1 MVCGSQSR
9 VLKEMEKEREKL
21 LGDLEIEQQRRI
33 AAQQQH
39 LVDLKKLEEKLRD
52 EILKLT
58 TASEKEKAE
67 TLEMIENVNISATK
81 ISELQLVILGQ
92 EKEKAEF
99 VNQQKEVS
107 QQAELKQKHAEKKTQ
122 EMWATVEML
131 KKDLNSM
138 NISAKQAQIEI
149 DTMVEERDKTSAKM
163 KIVHQKLDNAVGLS
177 VNHEEMLQKTA
188 ASMDDLELKVENL
201 VMQLA
206 KQNRKNGKMKSLLLE
221 FRRKVECLE
230 SSLTVEKETG
240 SIQLSQLKE
249 LKENIVEKDKNL
261 LEQIKKKAKLEVQ
274 LKNLSSEMDLM
285 KKNTEKDLLDWQA
298 AKCELQS
305 QVYLLTAASESIWS
319 EMEEKLETAE
329 KIREVLS
336 AQVKSRDQF
345 ITAQRKVT
353 ENWMITMADEKS
365 TLIDTL
371 CKKNDIIDS
380 TLEMHMKKVTGLYN
394 DLVKLKWKFV
404 ENQNKLAQQRKVN
417 VGLKTTSN
425 DLNAT
430 VESLNA
436 ELSKKNNIILES
448 LKELLRV
455 KKSRD
460 SILAQN
466 SSLEDTLDIRNEQV
480 SGYSKK
486 IEEMNHKLQD
496 AYQKIDESRKRI
508 EALDGLINKT
518 YKDAEEKVNKVQH
531 TLKREA
537 MERGKLE
544 IENKKL
550 ITKLEET
557 KKQVLNLEKNNVAM
571 VNEFKEL
578 TLIAESAKDYMSEQ
592 TTTNFD
598 FQRKQQ
604 QDGAATDNIMCE
616 GIKSLKDD
624 LLLLAAQLATS
635 DHKLKNME
643 IQNQKC
649 VAELQKK
656 IEDIT
661 SKNVKLQ
668 EVPQTSFSN
677 TENCKSKDDGFEEE
691 QSSSLSKITRLK
703 DVINEQTEKLS
714 TQNTRIED
722 LLKHGADMEKLS
734 KSLELQNETQKESA
748 VAVEK
753 LEKQLTSRK
762 KTFDDTRDE
771 FQRKLEASELRVSD
785 LQASVDSDMNY
796 KKCAEAKIKTLEAS
810 LRFEKQKCS
819 NAFANIS
826 QLKLTLKEQV
836 SMINDLKTII
846 SKYKIHEDRESVV
859 NTFKKKNYKGE
870 DVDATFLPC
879 GRNGEHNARTTTVD
893 NDSVATFLKKDL
905 KNISGVKDIEN
916 ECVHKKPSWNSA
928 MSTNETGDTCPKLSS
943 AMSLTD
949 DCVN

>member
-1 MVCGSQSR
+1 
-9 VLKEMEKEREKL
+9 MEQEREKL

-107 QQAELKQKHAEKKTQ
+107 QQAEVKQKYAEKKTQ
-122 EMWATVEML
+122 ELRATVEML
-131 KKDLNSM
+131 KNDLNSM
-138 NISAKQAQIEI
+138 NISAKQAQSEI
-149 DTMVEERDKTSAKM
+149 DTMVEERAKTSAKM
-163 KIVHQKLDNAVGLS
+163 IIVHQKLDNAVGLS
-177 VNHEEMLQKTA
+177 ANQEEMLQKTA

-206 KQNRKNGKMKSLLLE
+206 KQKRKNGKMKSLLQE

-240 SIQLSQLKE
+240 SMQLSQVKE

-261 LEQIKKKAKLEVQ
+261 LEQIKKKAKLEAQ

-285 KKNTEKDLLDWQA
+285 KKKTVKDSLDWQA

-365 TLIDTL
+365 SLIDTL
-371 CKKNDIIDS
+371 CKKNELIDS

-394 DLVKLKWKFV
+394 DLVKLKQKFGN
-404 ENQNKLAQQRKVN
+404 NQNKLAKQRKVN
-417 VGLKTTSN
+417 VGLQTTSN

-460 SILAQN
+460 SIIAQN
-466 SSLEDTLDIRNEQV
+466 SLLEDTLDLRKEQV
-480 SGYSKK
+480 SGYSRK
-486 IEEMNHKLQD
+486 IEEMGDELQD
-496 AYQKIDESRKRI
+496 AYQKIDESQKRVG
-508 EALDGLINKT
+508 ALDGLINKT
-518 YKDAEEKVNKVQH
+518 YKDAEENVNKVQH
-531 TLKREA
+531 TLKIEG

-571 VNEFKEL
+571 VDEFREL
-578 TLIAESAKDYMSEQ
+578 TLIAESVKSYMSEQ
-592 TTTNFD
+592 TNANVK
-598 FQRKQQ
+598 FQRNQQ
-604 QDGAATDNIMCE
+604 KDGEATDNIMY
-616 GIKSLKDD
+616 GIKSLKDN

-635 DHKLKNME
+635 DHKLKNIE

-661 SKNVKLQ
+661 SKNAKLND
-668 EVPQTSFSN
+668 VLQTSLSN
-677 TENCKSKDDGFEEE
+677 IENWKSKADGFEEE
-691 QSSSLSKITRLK
+691 QSSSLSKITRLE

-714 TQNTRIED
+714 AQNTRLED
-722 LLKHGADMEKLS
+722 LVKHGADMEQLS
-734 KSLELQNETQKESA
+734 KSLEQQNQTQKESYA

-762 KTFDDTRDE
+762 KTFDDEVKSTSDE
-771 FQRKLEASELRVSD
+771 LQRKLDASESQVSD
-785 LQASVDSDMNY
+785 LQASVDTDMNS
-796 KKCAEAKIKTLEAS
+796 KKCAEAKIETLEAS

-836 SMINDLKTII
+836 SMINDFKTII
-846 SKYKIHEDRESVV
+846 SKYKVHEDRESVV
-859 NTFKKKNYKGE
+859 NTFKKKIDSAFLLKHE
-870 DVDATFLPC
+870 DVDASFLPS
-879 GRNGEHNARTTTVD
+879 GRSGEDNARTTTVD
-893 NDSVATFLKKDL
+893 NDSVAAVLKKDL
-905 KNISGVKDIEN
+905 KKSSGVKDFEN
-916 ECVHKKPSWNSA
+916 EIVHKKPSWNSA
-928 MSTNETGDTCPKLSS
+928 MSTNETNDTCPKLSS